1 MKALRKRL
9 IAFFTFIGGAYFF
22 LEFVLPEHIAGY
34 TPGKY
39 HEQILRGVQVVGV
52 MAIGLG
58 IISILRVH
66 GSKLIRFG
74 AFNSAAL
81 LFGFF
86 LTLYFQSLSIVQD
99 LQVTKLRKTVV
110 GYGDYIKLVQAE
122 ADLKDPV
129 PRLDALERDLK
140 PLQSEYSS
148 ELFKSVIFP
157 ELAILRQAPD
167 SSPDPLASAF
177 QQLGVELSLQL
188 KSKHQTSFAKL
199 GEGLINRGLFIPLGA
214 AMFSLLA
221 FYIASAAFRSFRV
234 RSIESSVLMLT
245 AIIVM
250 LGQIPQGSMY
260 ISESLPEM
268 RLWILKNVST
278 PAFRAIFFGSAIAG
292 LAMAIRIWLSLERGP
307 FDEEK

>member
-1 MKALRKRL
+1 MFRRKL

-22 LEFVLPEHIAGY
+22 LEFLLPEQVAGF

-39 HEQILRGVQVVGV
+39 HEQILRGVQVVGI

-66 GSKLIRFG
+66 GSRVIRQG
-74 AFNSAAL
+74 SFNSAAL
-81 LFGFF
+81 LLGFF
-86 LTLYFQSLSIVQD
+86 LTLYFQSLSIIQD
-99 LQVTKLRKTVV
+99 LEVTRVRKTVA
-110 GYGDYIKLVQAE
+110 GYADFVRLVQSE
-122 ADLKDPV
+122 IPERNPL
-129 PRLDALERDLK
+129 PRIQALRGNLQALE
-140 PLQSEYSS
+140 SEYPS
-148 ELFKSVIFP
+148 ELFATTIYP
-157 ELAILRQAPD
+157 ELALLEQSPEAP
-167 SSPDPLASAF
+167 SEALTAGISRLA
-177 QQLGVELSLQL
+177 VEISLEL
-188 KSKHQTSFAKL
+188 KSRYQSSTAKL

-234 RSIESSVLMLT
+234 RSVESSVLMLT
-245 AIIVM
+245 AVIVM

-260 ISESLPEM
+260 ISESLPEI

-278 PAFRAIFFGSAIAG
+278 PAFRAIFFGSAVAG

-307 FDEEK
+307 FDEERK